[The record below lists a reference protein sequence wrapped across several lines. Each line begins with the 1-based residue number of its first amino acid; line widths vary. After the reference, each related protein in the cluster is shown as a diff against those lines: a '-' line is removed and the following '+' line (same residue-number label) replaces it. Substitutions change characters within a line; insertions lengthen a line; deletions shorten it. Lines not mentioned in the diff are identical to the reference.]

1 MIRKITPLNSRI
13 IFLCQLLILA
23 VLSSCNPDPITDHGV
38 YTEAPVVP
46 GLYRLTVMQTNN
58 ASNLN
63 GKSQTAINLVDALD
77 CLQVTLEL
85 FEDGSLKST
94 YTDLQTV
101 TDAEGNYEFH
111 CGSERV
117 STGTWTA
124 DGNALSMDNVVFL
137 IQDNQLI
144 DARNRDKELI
154 DLVVYT
160 KIQ

>member
-1 MIRKITPLNSRI
+1 MIRNMTRLKYR
-13 IFLCQLLILA
+13 FCLILQ
-23 VLSSCNPDPITDHGV
+23 VLTLVAFTSCNPDPITDHGV

-46 GLYRLTVMQTNN
+46 GLYRLTVMQTND

-63 GKSQTAINLVDALD
+63 GKSDSAVNLVDALD

-85 FEDGSLKST
+85 FEDGTLKST

-101 TDAEGNYEFH
+101 RDADGHYQFQ
-111 CGSERV
+111 CGSQRV
-117 STGTWTA
+117 STGSWTA